1 MLAWVF
7 LESFPQSKYTAH
19 KNSIYK
25 SSMKPLTHRQ
35 QQILDFIEQTLVRDG
50 FPPTIAEITAAFGM
64 GSGNAIRGH
73 LQALAKKGAIQ
84 LTPGASRGIRLL
96 KPGTDPGL
104 PLIGRVA
111 AGQPILAEQH
121 IEGYCQLGPELFQQ
135 RADYLLRV
143 HGLSMR
149 DAGIL
154 DGDLLAV
161 QRRPDARS
169 GQLVV
174 ARIGDEATV
183 KRLRLDGDIAYLE
196 PANPDF
202 KTLRIDLRQEA
213 LAIEGIVVGVIRRE
227 PL

>member
-1 MLAWVF
+1 
-7 LESFPQSKYTAH
+7 
-19 KNSIYK
+19 
-25 SSMKPLTHRQ
+25 MKPLTSRQ
-35 QQILDFIEQTLVRDG
+35 QDILNFIEQTLQQDG
-50 FPPTIAEITAAFGM
+50 FPPTIAEIAQAFEVR
-64 GSGNAIRGH
+64 STNSIRGH
-73 LQALAKKGAIQ
+73 LQALARKGAIE
-84 LTPGASRGIRLL
+84 LVPAASRGIRLL
-96 KPGTDPGL
+96 KPSLFQGL

-121 IEGYCQLGPELFQQ
+121 IESYCQLGPELFAN

-161 QRRPDARS
+161 QRTPEARS

-174 ARIGDEATV
+174 ARINDEATV
-183 KRLRLDGDIAYLE
+183 KRLRLDANGSKAYLE

-202 KTLRIDLRQEA
+202 SVIEVDLQQQA
-213 LAIEGIVVGVIRRE
+213 LIIEGVVVGVIRSN

>member
-1 MLAWVF
+1 
-7 LESFPQSKYTAH
+7 
-19 KNSIYK
+19 
-25 SSMKPLTHRQ
+25 
-35 QQILDFIEQTLVRDG
+35 
-50 FPPTIAEITAAFGM
+50 M

-96 KPGTDPGL
+96 KPGTDQGL

-121 IEGYCQLGPELFQQ
+121 IEGYCQIGPELFQQ

-174 ARIGDEATV
+174 ARIGDEA
-183 KRLRLDGDIAYLE
+183 
-196 PANPDF
+196 P
-202 KTLRIDLRQEA
+202 
-213 LAIEGIVVGVIRRE
+213 
-227 PL
+227 